1 MEGGES
7 IRVSETDCV
16 TCSFGCIFLGFL
28 VVLMG
33 FLVVLVV
40 YFWIDFLCKFWL
52 LSTRQIVL
60 LLVIVLFLCFEPIF
74 CGSKEKKEKK
84 RALGSAQSSE
94 SQTINP
100 LASVNSL
107 LRGK

>member
-16 TCSFGCIFLGFL
+16 TSSFGFLGFL

-52 LSTRQIVL
+52 LSRRQTDCVTSCNCA
-60 LLVIVLFLCFEPIF
+60 VFVF
-74 CGSKEKKEKK
+74 
-84 RALGSAQSSE
+84 
-94 SQTINP
+94 
-100 LASVNSL
+100 
-107 LRGK
+107 